1 MNHSEEIYNRNIKI
15 NKEKSDSLKVKINTV
30 SIIRLG
36 IVILCLLTNYFLY
49 KNNNV
54 NMMLLIT
61 LIFIGLFLFFIY
73 FHDSLFNN
81 SE

>member
-36 IVILCLLTNYFLY
+36 IVILCLLTDYFLY

-61 LIFIGLFLFFIY
+61 LIFI
-73 FHDSLFNN
+73 S
-81 SE
+81 

>member
-36 IVILCLLTNYFLY
+36 IVILCLLTDYFLY

-61 LIFIGLFLFFIY
+61 L
-73 FHDSLFNN
+73 
-81 SE
+81 

>member
-36 IVILCLLTNYFLY
+36 I
-49 KNNNV
+49 
-54 NMMLLIT
+54 
-61 LIFIGLFLFFIY
+61 
-73 FHDSLFNN
+73 
-81 SE
+81 

>member
-15 NKEKSDSLKVKINTV
+15 NKEKSHSLKVKINTV

-36 IVILCLLTNYFLY
+36 IVILCLLTDYFLY

-54 NMMLLIT
+54 NMMLFIT

-73 FHDSLFNN
+73 FHDFTI
-81 SE
+81 